1 MLTSTLSKPELISSP
16 ISQNMQSDDKEEQG
30 VRQKRVEENENPPNE
45 MNRGTGET
53 IPSNEV
59 DDDGLHDGEAK
70 TAYYNAAQEKTLSHT
85 EAKMFYQRHQLEEAE
100 AQSPLAR
107 SRTYSTTFDDDG
119 GLSRTA
125 STTSRRSGRGYAQR
139 DRPWRLNTPAP
150 DPSLQSP
157 SISGIDFAGAEDI
170 GSFAVDHADGDE
182 DAEYGTRFGSEVE
195 DRAAPGSDISPELS
209 AISINIK
216 NVLNIRHKYIG
227 LSLQGPND
235 NPKDGPTWKI
245 YPPPPN
251 PTWDENKN
259 RPVNQNS
266 ALDSLSNSRVLP
278 EESERLSNGVSNSCW
293 DDSVPQQP
301 GSPTVKRRKM
311 GHDIGED
318 FDMKDLEPLPGKDEN
333 MSYKLDSG
341 SVYQIFETSQSALN
355 AHPAVR
361 VPPLREF
368 YKDMDE
374 VQNVSSD
381 GPTKSFAYRQLDILE
396 GKFHLYFLV
405 NSYQETADCKKVPH
419 RDFYN
424 VRKVDTH
431 VHHSACMNQKHLL
444 RFIKSKM
451 KKYPDEIVMYRD
463 NRYLTLKQVFES
475 INLTAYDLSIDTL
488 DMHVCHSSIFS
499 RPSQGH
505 RADLQIRL
513 TPTLFI
519 DLTSS
524 ISNTIQLENRG

>member
-1 MLTSTLSKPELISSP
+1 MSSPSEPEPISSP
-16 ISQNMQSDDKEEQG
+16 ISRNMQSDDEEERG
-30 VRQKRVEENENPPNE
+30 VRQERLEENESPPDE
-45 MNRGTGET
+45 MNHGTGET
-53 IPSNEV
+53 TPSNEV
-59 DDDGLHDGEAK
+59 DDNGLHHDGEAK

-107 SRTYSTTFDDDG
+107 SRAYSTTFDDDE
-119 GLSRTA
+119 GLSRTT

-157 SISGIDFAGAEDI
+157 SISGIDFAGIEDV
-170 GSFAVDHADGDE
+170 GSFAIDHADGDE

-195 DRAAPGSDISPELS
+195 DHAAPGSDISPELS
-209 AISINIK
+209 AISINIRK
-216 NVLNIRHKYIG
+216 VLNIRHKYIG

-235 NPKDGPTWKI
+235 NPKDGPAWEI

-259 RPVNQNS
+259 RPMNQNS
-266 ALDSLSNSRVLP
+266 ARNSLRNSRVLP
-278 EESERLSNGVSNSCW
+278 EESERLSNGVSTSSW
-293 DDSVPQQP
+293 EDSVPQQP

-341 SVYQIFETSQSALN
+341 SVYQIFETSQSAMN
-355 AHPAVR
+355 ANPAVR

-405 NSYQETADCKKVPH
+405 NSYQETADCKRVPH

-499 RPSQGH
+499 RPFKGH
-505 RADLQIRL
+505 CANLQIRL
-513 TPTLFI
+513 TPTLSI
-519 DLTSS
+519 DLISS
-524 ISNTIQLENRG
+524 ISNTIQLENRD